1 LFGAIPSATDTVT
14 FDSSAGGRKI
24 QPRFAGNKKRQQCNV
39 DKICS
44 ALGIEYPKP
53 GPKALHYAIGHLRRG
68 DGQPA
73 RLPAGAA
80 VGFLVAWQRN
90 TMPGCMRNQ
99 NEATEND
106 SDSSYFLS
114 NFCLIYTNLCL
125 TKPFHKKLEL
135 VRTTLA
141 FI

>member
-1 LFGAIPSATDTVT
+1 MT
-14 FDSSAGGRKI
+14 FDSSAGGRKN
-24 QPRFAGNKKRQQCNV
+24 QPRFAGNKKRQQCDV

-44 ALGIEYPKP
+44 AGIEYPK
-53 GPKALHYAIGHLRRG
+53 ALHYEIGHLRRG

-99 NEATEND
+99 NEATEID

-114 NFCLIYTNLCL
+114 NLY
-125 TKPFHKKLEL
+125 
-135 VRTTLA
+135 
-141 FI
+141 

>member
-1 LFGAIPSATDTVT
+1 MT

-24 QPRFAGNKKRQQCNV
+24 EPRFAGNKKRQQCDV

-44 ALGIEYPKP
+44 ALEIEY
-53 GPKALHYAIGHLRRG
+53 PKALHYAIGHLRRG

-99 NEATEND
+99 NEATEID
-106 SDSSYFLS
+106 SDSSHFLS

-125 TKPFHKKLEL
+125 TLSNLF
-135 VRTTLA
+135 TGN
-141 FI
+141 